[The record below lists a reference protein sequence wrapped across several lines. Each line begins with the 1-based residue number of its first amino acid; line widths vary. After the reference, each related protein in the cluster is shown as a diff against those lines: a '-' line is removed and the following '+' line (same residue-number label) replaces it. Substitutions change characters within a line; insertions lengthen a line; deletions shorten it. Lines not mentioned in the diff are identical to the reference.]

1 MMRKIAF
8 FTGTLILI
16 SAQIIAQKSTFII
29 LRHAEK
35 DTTIAGSTMMVSDP
49 PLTRNGENRAL
60 EIVEKFKKYKVNEIY
75 STNYKRTKSTV
86 LPLAN
91 SLHLNLTTYDPRK
104 LELLKTE
111 LLLDSNKRKNYLIVG
126 HSNTSPKLVNLLI
139 NENRFKDLSEADYA
153 TYWIVTIK
161 RNKTSVKVR
170 KF

>member
-1 MMRKIAF
+1 MRKIAF
-8 FTGTLILI
+8 LTGTFIII

-49 PLTRNGENRAL
+49 PLTRNGEKRAL
-60 EIVEKFKKYKVNEIY
+60 EIVEKFKQYKVNHIY

-91 SLHLNLTTYDPRK
+91 SLQLNLTTYDPRK

-111 LLLDSNKRKNYLIVG
+111 LLLDSNKGKDYLIVG

-139 NENRFKDLSEADYA
+139 NENRFKDLSEADYS

-161 RNKTSVKVR
+161 RNKTRVKVR